1 MVASMTGFGRGKVTE
16 QDFNITVEIKSVNH
30 RYFEYSSRMPRS
42 LQFLDDT
49 LKTLCQQKISR
60 GKVEIN
66 IQFEDTSSKSIE
78 LAVNTAYA
86 DAYIAALHR
95 FAKDYKLKDDIKA
108 SSIVGNSEIFTV
120 RKRDIDEE
128 LIKSAVVTATTEAI
142 NNFITARALE
152 GERLVADVKSR
163 AEYILNQVDFIEERS
178 PQTVREYR
186 EKIEARMREL
196 IGDVQIDEARLITE
210 TAIFAD
216 KIAVAEETVRLRSHI
231 ATLCSMLDEGGVI
244 GRKLDFVVQEM
255 NRETN
260 TIGSKC
266 QDMEIT
272 RVVVD
277 IKSEIEKIREQIQNI
292 E

>member
-1 MVASMTGFGRGKVTE
+1 MVTSMTGFGRGKMTE

-142 NNFITARALE
+142 NNFIAARALE

-186 EKIEARMREL
+186 EKIETRMREL
-196 IGDVQIDEARLITE
+196 IGDIQIDEARLITE

>member
-1 MVASMTGFGRGKVTE
+1 MVTSMTGFGRGKVTE

-42 LQFLDDT
+42 FQFLDDT

-142 NNFITARALE
+142 NNFIAARALE
-152 GERLVADVKSR
+152 GERLVSDVKSR

-186 EKIEARMREL
+186 EKIETRMREL
-196 IGDVQIDEARLITE
+196 IGDIQIDEARLITE

>member
-1 MVASMTGFGRGKVTE
+1 MVTSMTGFGRGKVSE

-42 LQFLDDT
+42 FQFLDDI
-49 LKTLCQQKISR
+49 LKTQCQKKISR
-60 GKVEIN
+60 GKVELN
-66 IQFEDTSSKSIE
+66 VQYEDISLKSIE
-78 LAVNTAYA
+78 LAVNEAYA
-86 DAYIAALHR
+86 DAYINALHK
-95 FAKDYKLKDDIKA
+95 FAKDYKLKDDIRA
-108 SSIVGNSEIFTV
+108 SSIVGNAEIFTV
-120 RKRDIDEE
+120 KKRDFDEE
-128 LIKSAVVTATTEAI
+128 IIKKAVTEATAQAI
-142 NNFITARALE
+142 DNFISARALE
-152 GERLVADVKSR
+152 GVRLVNDVKGR
-163 AEYILNQVDFIEERS
+163 AEYILSQVDFIEERS
-178 PQTVREYR
+178 PHTVREYR
-186 EKIEARMREL
+186 EKIEQRMREL
-196 IGDVQIDEARLITE
+196 IGDVQIEDQRLITE

-231 ATLCSMLDEGGVI
+231 ASLCSMLDEGGVI
-244 GRKLDFVVQEM
+244 GRKLDFIVQEM

-272 RVVVD
+272 KVVID

>member
-1 MVASMTGFGRGKVTE
+1 MVTSMTGFGRGKMTE

-142 NNFITARALE
+142 NNFIAARALE

-186 EKIEARMREL
+186 EKIETRMREL
-196 IGDVQIDEARLITE
+196 IGDIQIDEARLITE

-255 NRETN
+255 NRET
-260 TIGSKC
+260 TLLVQSVRIWKLQGL
-266 QDMEIT
+266 
-272 RVVVD
+272 
-277 IKSEIEKIREQIQNI
+277 
-292 E
+292 